1 MEQKADMVEWVTG
14 DRTRKSSELTVAECD
29 RIIKYLENYLKDIE
43 TLKHD
48 QDLRADRM
56 RKKIIAIA
64 KHEMGWSM
72 DDIDAFCEKRGYC
85 HQKLMEH
92 TYKELPQLVTQ
103 FEEVYSSWLAQQ
115 LSEFEAGRIKD

>member
-1 MEQKADMVEWVTG
+1 MEQKADIIGWVTA
-14 DRTRKSSELTVAECD
+14 DRTKKSSELTVKECN
-29 RIIKYLENYLKDIE
+29 RVIRYLERYVENYLKSTE
-43 TLKHD
+43 P

-85 HQKLMEH
+85 HQKLMEY